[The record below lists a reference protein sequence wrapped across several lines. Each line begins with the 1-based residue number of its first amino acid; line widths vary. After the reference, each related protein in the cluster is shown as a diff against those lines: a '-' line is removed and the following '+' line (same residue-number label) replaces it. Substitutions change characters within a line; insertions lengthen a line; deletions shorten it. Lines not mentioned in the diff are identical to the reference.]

1 MSLFQEAPSV
11 PPTTSTSPH
20 NSSKKKRSTHLIPSS
35 PCQALNPLEQTF
47 PGLGRRGWSTG
58 SSGARS
64 QVETEITADGLR
76 GSGRWCPGDGRLAGR
91 RNRRR
96 LGLQRAFGHRLIRL
110 GWRIPGHGGQPGV
123 CAWFIVELR
132 AQIPWREPGRQTMV
146 VVVIVAIGPFVQ
158 GFHAFSSIY
167 FFFYIYIFFFICT
180 SNSQVLG
187 CTIYISLFFFKIMAL
202 DGAMIDDCWLPVCM
216 RDTGVTL
223 WRYFHGGSSPVSRQC
238 LIREVVDTSVAVPR
252 VKCGSTNARAL
263 CDKVGAEADVWRSP
277 GRRSGDRY
285 SIARFRWLVPMTR
298 NVEAWNATFGKLE
311 RNR

>member
-1 MSLFQEAPSV
+1 MSSREHPRFLPL
-11 PPTTSTSPH
+11 PPPH
-20 NSSKKKRSTHLIPSS
+20 FTIIDRGETHLITSS

-58 SSGARS
+58 SSGAGS

-76 GSGRWCPGDGRLAGR
+76 GSRRRCPGDGRLAGR

-158 GFHAFSSIY
+158 GSHASSSIL
-167 FFFYIYIFFFICT
+167 FLYIYIYILSYESVFIICT

-187 CTIYISLFFFKIMAL
+187 CILCMHIFFNNGI

-216 RDTGVTL
+216 RDTGVT
-223 WRYFHGGSSPVSRQC
+223 WRNFHGVAMRGSSPVSRC
-238 LIREVVDTSVAVPR
+238 LIREVDTSVAVPR
-252 VKCGSTNARAL
+252 VKCGSTIARVL
-263 CDKVGAEADVWRSP
+263 CDKVGAEADVWRS
-277 GRRSGDRY
+277 SADDR
-285 SIARFRWLVPMTR
+285 VTGTR
-298 NVEAWNATFGKLE
+298 
-311 RNR
+311 